1 MTTRPPQVRHP
12 ASPHLGD
19 NVIAIASGKGGVGK
33 TWFSVTLSQALA
45 QTGARVL
52 LFDGDLGLANI
63 DIQLGLTG
71 KQDLGD
77 VIAGKIS
84 LRGAVSKYAPG
95 KFDII
100 AGRSGSGSLANLPAK
115 QIGEL
120 RHQLFQLAS
129 KYDSTLI
136 DMGAGVDQPIQTLL
150 AGARTCLVLT
160 TPDPTSLTDAYA
172 FIKVTIA
179 AQPDINVQIV
189 VNSATTRQE
198 GLQTFGTLRKA
209 CQTFLEFDP
218 PLAGVVRQDPRVTE
232 SIRMQTALLTRH
244 PNSDAASDVKAIAEA
259 LLVTA

>member
-1 MTTRPPQVRHP
+1 MIARPSQVRHP

-19 NVIAIASGKGGVGK
+19 NVVAIASGKGGVGK
-33 TWFSVTLSQALA
+33 TWFSITLSQALA
-45 QTGARVL
+45 QAGGRVL

-71 KQDLGD
+71 KRDLGD
-77 VIAGKIS
+77 VIAGKIT
-84 LRGAVSKYAPG
+84 LRGAVSEFAEG

-160 TPDPTSLTDAYA
+160 TPDPTALTDAYA

-179 AQPDINVQIV
+179 AQPDMDVQIV

-198 GLQTFGTLRKA
+198 GLQTFETLRKA
-209 CQTFLEFDP
+209 CKSFLELNP
-218 PLAGVVRQDPRVTE
+218 TLAGVVRHDARVTE
-232 SIRMQTALLTRH
+232 SIRRQTPLLTRH
-244 PNSDAASDVKAIAEA
+244 PNSDAANDVIAIAEA
-259 LLVTA
+259 LLVVA